1 MSRRAQE
8 NLIAIAFLIVFLGVI
23 VLCLDFGVRA
33 RKVPL
38 PVAVFGLTL
47 IAIQLVW
54 QNLRST
60 EELKVDLLEVM
71 TRREKR
77 ETVPAAGAAAPP
89 AAAEP
94 APVLP
99 RPAWRREAGA
109 YGIIAALLALV
120 LLIGPMPAIFVFT
133 GGYFFL
139 SKHYSWQKGLIY
151 TTVFT
156 VVVYLLFVTVLQI
169 QLYHGVLEPLVERY
183 R

>member
-1 MSRRAQE
+1 MSRRVQE

-47 IAIQLVW
+47 IVIQIIW

-60 EELKVDLLEVM
+60 EELKVDLLEVLA
-71 TRREKR
+71 RREEKAI
-77 ETVPAAGAAAPP
+77 VPEKNAGAPV
-89 AAAEP
+89 AAES
-94 APVLP
+94 APNSQ
-99 RPAWRREAGA
+99 RPSWHREAGA
-109 YGIIAALLALV
+109 YGIVAALLALV
-120 LLIGPMPAIFVFT
+120 LLIGPIPAIFVFT
-133 GGYFFL
+133 GGYFLF
-139 SKHYSWQKGLIY
+139 SKHYSWLKDLIY

-156 VVVYLLFVTVLQI
+156 AVVYLLFVTALQI
-169 QLYHGVLEPLVERY
+169 QLYHGVLTPLVERF

>member
-1 MSRRAQE
+1 MSRRVQE
-8 NLIAIAFLIVFLGVI
+8 NLIAIAFLIVFVGVI

-47 IAIQLVW
+47 IVIQIIW

-60 EELKVDLLEVM
+60 EELKVDLLEVLA
-71 TRREKR
+71 RRGEQEIVPEKN
-77 ETVPAAGAAAPP
+77 AGAPV
-89 AAAEP
+89 AAEP
-94 APVLP
+94 APNSR
-99 RPAWRREAGA
+99 RPSWHREAGA
-109 YGIIAALLALV
+109 YGIVTALLAMV

-139 SKHYSWQKGLIY
+139 SKHYSWLKGLIY

-156 VVVYLLFVTVLQI
+156 VVVYLLFVTALQI
-169 QLYHGVLEPLVERY
+169 QLYHGVLAPLVERF